1 LILLHIRYFQATY
14 FLFIYVKCQKL
25 NHSYIL
31 LPPLSIFVSFF
42 ILKPKIVLTQRQLFL
57 RHVAQT
63 SDAPLALEIES
74 AEGMYLQTTDKQQ
87 VMDLIA
93 GISVSVLGHRPPSVQ
108 TAVEAQLN
116 KYWHTLVYGEF
127 ILAPQVQLAT
137 LLADNLPPSLNSVY
151 FTNSGTE
158 ATEGAMKLAKR
169 ATGRTEIIA
178 MKNAYHGSTQGAMSL
193 NSDPYFT
200 QAYRPLLPDI
210 QYLTFNDFI
219 DLQKITHRTAAV
231 IVETVQAESGIYTPI
246 VNTQNTD
253 GTSRNNREG
262 GYLVALKKR
271 CKEVGALLIL
281 DEIQAGMGRTGTL
294 WAFEQYDI
302 TPDVLLLAKGL
313 GGGMPIG
320 AFIADRALMYCLTNE
335 PVLGHITT
343 FGGHPVSC
351 AAALATLQT
360 LLASDLLAQVKT
372 KEALFRRL
380 LVHPKIREVRSAGL
394 WLAVELESF
403 EVLIAVINECLR
415 NGLLTDWFLF
425 NNRSMRIAPPLIITE
440 AEIEWACGI
449 IVSAIDK
456 N

>member
-1 LILLHIRYFQATY
+1 M
-14 FLFIYVKCQKL
+14 
-25 NHSYIL
+25 
-31 LPPLSIFVSFF
+31 
-42 ILKPKIVLTQRQLFL
+42 LTQRQLFL

-74 AEGMYLQTTDKQQ
+74 AEGMFIKTVDNQQ

-108 TAVEAQLN
+108 RAVEAQLN

-127 ILAPQVQLAT
+127 VLAPQVQLAT
-137 LLADNLPPSLNSVY
+137 LLADNLPPTLNSVY

-169 ATGRTEIIA
+169 ATGRSEIIA

-193 NSDPYFT
+193 NSDEYFT

-210 QYLTFNDFI
+210 QWLTFNNFI
-219 DLQKITHRTAAV
+219 DLEKITHRTAAV
-231 IVETVQAESGIYTPI
+231 IVETVQAESGIYSPI
-246 VNTQNTD
+246 KKSENT
-253 GTSRNNREG
+253 EG
-262 GYLVALKKR
+262 GYLFALKKR
-271 CKEVGALLIL
+271 CKELGTLLIL

-294 WAFEQYDI
+294 WAFEQYGI

-320 AFIADRALMYCLTNE
+320 AFIADRALMQTFTNE

-351 AAALATLQT
+351 AAALATLET
-360 LLASDLLAQVKT
+360 LLSTDLMSQVKA
-372 KEALFRRL
+372 KEALFKRL
-380 LVHPKIREVRSAGL
+380 LVHPKIKEVRSAGL

-403 EVLIAVINECLR
+403 DILIKVIHECLR
-415 NGLLTDWFLF
+415 NSLLTDWFLF
-425 NNRSMRIAPPLIITE
+425 NNRSLRIAPPLIISE
-440 AEIEWACGI
+440 AEIAWACGVI
-449 IVSAIDK
+449 LKAIEKITQRESSDM
-456 N
+456 NIL

>member
-1 LILLHIRYFQATY
+1 M
-14 FLFIYVKCQKL
+14 
-25 NHSYIL
+25 
-31 LPPLSIFVSFF
+31 
-42 ILKPKIVLTQRQLFL
+42 LTQRQLFL

-74 AEGMYLQTTDKQQ
+74 AKGMYLQTVDKQQ

-108 TAVEAQLN
+108 KAVEAQLD

-137 LLADNLPPSLNSVY
+137 LLAENLPPTLNSVY

-169 ATGRTEIIA
+169 ATGRSEIIA

-193 NSDPYFT
+193 NSDDYFT

-210 QYLTFNDFI
+210 QHITFNSFI
-219 DLQKITHRTAAV
+219 DLEKITTKTAAV
-231 IVETVQAESGIYTPI
+231 IVETVQAESGICPPTVPPCGMA
-246 VNTQNTD
+246 QD
-253 GTSRNNREG
+253 ALK
-262 GYLVALKKR
+262 GYLFALKKR
-271 CKEVGALLIL
+271 CEEVGALLIL

-294 WAFEQYDI
+294 WAFEQYGI

-320 AFIADRALMYCLTNE
+320 AFIADRALMQCLTNE

-351 AAALATLQT
+351 AAALATLKA
-360 LLASDLLAQVKT
+360 LIDSDLMLQVKT
-372 KEALFRRL
+372 KEALFKRL
-380 LVHPKIREVRSAGL
+380 LVHPKIKEVRSAGL

-403 EVLIAVINECLR
+403 DVLIQVINECLE

-425 NNRSMRIAPPLIITE
+425 NNRSLRIAPPLIITE
-440 AEIEWACGI
+440 AEIEWACGVI
-449 IVSAIDK
+449 LKAIEK
-456 N
+456 RA

>member
-1 LILLHIRYFQATY
+1 M
-14 FLFIYVKCQKL
+14 
-25 NHSYIL
+25 
-31 LPPLSIFVSFF
+31 
-42 ILKPKIVLTQRQLFL
+42 LTQRQLFL

-74 AEGMYLQTTDKQQ
+74 AEGMYLQTVDKHQ

-93 GISVSVLGHRPPSVQ
+93 GISVSVLGHRSPSVQ
-108 TAVEAQLN
+108 KAVEAQLN

-169 ATGRTEIIA
+169 ATGRSEIIA

-193 NSDPYFT
+193 NSDAYFT

-210 QYLTFNDFI
+210 QHISFNNFI
-219 DLQKITHRTAAV
+219 DLEKVTYRTAAV
-231 IVETVQAESGIYTPI
+231 IVETVQAESGIYTPLSKTA
-246 VNTQNTD
+246 TQV
-253 GTSRNNREG
+253 
-262 GYLVALKKR
+262 GYLTALKKR

-294 WAFEQYDI
+294 WAFEQYGI

-313 GGGMPIG
+313 GGGLPIG
-320 AFIADRALMYCLTNE
+320 AFIADRALMQSLTNE

-343 FGGHPVSC
+343 FGGHPLSS

-360 LLASDLLAQVKT
+360 LISSDLMAQVKA
-372 KEALFRRL
+372 KEALFHRL
-380 LVHPKIREVRSAGL
+380 LVHPKIKEVRSAGL

-403 EVLIAVINECLR
+403 DVLIAVINECLAQ
-415 NGLLTDWFLF
+415 GLLTDWFLF
-425 NNRSMRIAPPLIITE
+425 NNRSLRIAPPLIITE
-440 AEIEWACGI
+440 TEIEWACGVI
-449 IVSAIDK
+449 LAAIEK
-456 N
+456 WA